1 MVNVRSLLVDHEA
14 SIEERIAALRAE
26 LVPLERELFEVRLA
40 KAALERGSPGR
51 DQPQLAFLRDS
62 DPNAPASHV
71 DVWRQRMISAE
82 TIAPRS
88 PYARLTIKELVQ
100 KALSEHFTHGATANH
115 LLELFANAWGRTD
128 VARTS
133 LSPQLSRLRQ
143 EGVLF
148 RQGQVWRLRATD
160 NALNHFEKTAAD
172 Q

>member
-1 MVNVRSLLVDHEA
+1 MANVRSLLDEHET
-14 SIEERIAALRAE
+14 SILERIESLRSE

-40 KAALERGSPGR
+40 KTALDRGAPPQE
-51 DQPQLAFLRDS
+51 QPQLALKGPEPGS
-62 DPNAPASHV
+62 AASHV
-71 DVWRQRMISAE
+71 DVWRQRIVWAAA
-82 TIAPRS
+82 TAPKS
-88 PYARLTIKELVQ
+88 PYARLTIKELVR
-100 KALSEHFTHGATANH
+100 KALSEQFPRGATANQ

-148 RQGQVWRLRATD
+148 RVGQTWRLKSSSD
-160 NALNHFEKTAAD
+160 HLHQPNKTAAD